1 MVLLVIVLPDG
12 ADIAAA
18 AAAVAAAANVV
29 VLRDVR
35 LEKRLNL
42 QRTAQHLLLT
52 NQWAALE
59 SNMIA
64 LAR

>member
-1 MVLLVIVLPDG
+1 MITYHDQLCT
-12 ADIAAA
+12 AAA
-18 AAAVAAAANVV
+18 AAAAAAAA

-35 LEKRLNL
+35 LEKQLNL

-59 SNMIA
+59 SKIIA